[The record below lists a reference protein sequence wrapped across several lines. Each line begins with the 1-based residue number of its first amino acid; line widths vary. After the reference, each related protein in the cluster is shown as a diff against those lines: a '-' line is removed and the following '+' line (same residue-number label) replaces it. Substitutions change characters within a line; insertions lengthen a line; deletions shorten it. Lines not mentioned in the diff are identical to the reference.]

1 MTTVVVPSV
10 VDDEGLVEVELAAGE
25 EPGEVKV
32 VDVEEPAKV
41 ELDGEEP
48 TEVELDGEEPIEVEL
63 DGEEPVGVELVDGEP
78 VKVELVNNVEEPVD
92 VEELEGAVTD
102 PELPP
107 PIGVTPGTEDV
118 ASIPGVPP
126 PVVPVV
132 PPVVPSA
139 SGERLDDLEF
149 ARLLVDVPSSVSD
162 EYLVGVNKLDCDVV
176 ESIVAGVVVYE
187 VLALFHT
194 WRFTCRGK

>member
-1 MTTVVVPSV
+1 MTTVVVPSL
-10 VDDEGLVEVELAAGE
+10 VDDEGPVEVELAVGE

-32 VDVEEPAKV
+32 VDVEEPA
-41 ELDGEEP
+41 
-48 TEVELDGEEPIEVEL
+48 EVELDGEEPIEVEL
-63 DGEEPVGVELVDGEP
+63 DGEEPIEVELDGEEPIEVELVDGEP

-107 PIGVTPGTEDV
+107 PIGVTPRTEDV
-118 ASIPGVPP
+118 ASIAGVP
-126 PVVPVV
+126 

-187 VLALFHT
+187 VLALFHI